1 MVAPREAVG
10 SCSCPLRRTFG
21 GQGGGLGSYGC
32 PAETWCE
39 PVRAGQSNPRKTPDR
54 HSAARPACQAILR
67 PPRALRPGLSK
78 LRSSSQGTVPWTW
91 PWRMP
96 SRLPGTPPAFDRLV
110 SQESFSEAENLGRRL
125 RFLANEHFL
134 GSEQKRMN
142 KRTLPGSGQLPSGRW
157 HRRGGQGPPNH
168 EWQPVFSVFQ
178 LLVSIILTQKELN
191 KYLFK
196 ERNSKQINVQLTVQ
210 KSSDYVSYLEM
221 TSLRGRLSPGPGA
234 WDAL

>member
-1 MVAPREAVG
+1 MGWAVTVVLQRPG
-10 SCSCPLRRTFG
+10 VSRCGR
-21 GQGGGLGSYGC
+21 
-32 PAETWCE
+32 
-39 PVRAGQSNPRKTPDR
+39 GQSNPCKTPDR

>member
-1 MVAPREAVG
+1 
-10 SCSCPLRRTFG
+10 
-21 GQGGGLGSYGC
+21 
-32 PAETWCE
+32 
-39 PVRAGQSNPRKTPDR
+39 
-54 HSAARPACQAILR
+54 
-67 PPRALRPGLSK
+67 
-78 LRSSSQGTVPWTW
+78 
-91 PWRMP
+91 MP

-178 LLVSIILTQKELN
+178 LLLSIILTQKELN